1 MPKMNTIW
9 NAWYISGKTPY
20 LYPQCPRWIRYKTPD
35 TFQVKHRTYNA
46 PAIEQSVEFNHVQGV
61 VVVGVIVQVDLVI
74 DLFQRPARDVLTV
87 CR

>member
-1 MPKMNTIW
+1 M
-9 NAWYISGKTPY
+9 
-20 LYPQCPRWIRYKTPD
+20 
-35 TFQVKHRTYNA
+35 KHRTYNA

-87 CR
+87 CRENIINYIFCTLKCLLLVDKLFDNAIDNKRHDVNMS